1 MIYAVIR
8 TGGSI
13 GENRDTN
20 IVTTYEDKE
29 VAKQH
34 ARRLNRGLTPGER
47 QYYKIKYSVKPTSH
61 ASVY

>member
-13 GENRDTN
+13 GEKPTN
-20 IVTTYEDKE
+20 IIATYEDKE
-29 VAKQH
+29 IAKQH

-47 QYYKIKYSVKPTSH
+47 QYYKIKYSVKPTNH